1 MQRLRQESR
10 ANHGAEAAPRE
21 QRGNRPIVER
31 LGARNQADTD
41 TKSPDRRNAKVRK
54 VWMPKGD
61 KQVADVAVTAV
72 VNEKD
77 EDSSG
82 RSSYKDVLVS
92 HQGGQLKARL
102 PKGREVVVSHKKGVL
117 KAWVPVVR
125 DEYGVKVVTL
135 PNSYRSK
142 PGQKATLEGDVI
154 VPEGHSA
161 DSTAVVSLSK
171 PPIRMI
177 RHIRPLYIK
186 ADLNGVSINRVLI
199 DNGAGVNILPVKML
213 KKLGITRDQLDPT
226 DVYMTDF
233 AGGETPA
240 EGYITLRIKCATPT
254 PSACISDPRGQRPI
268 HHPQRFTMM
277 TRHKE
282 LREKIRQLT
291 SLYDIS
297 SAECIYEDQDQDP
310 TGSLRIEDIRLATGK
325 LEDDP
330 AQVQDDIFEVNL
342 GTDDSPKPIYINA
355 GLDEGFREQ
364 LVALL
369 VEFRDCFA
377 WSYDEMPGL
386 DPDIAEYKLPLKSGF
401 RPFRQPPRRMSREVD
416 TLIQDEIKRLEDAKF
431 IREAQ
436 YTEWLSNIVPV
447 MKKNGKLRVCVDF
460 RNLNL
465 ATPKDEYPMPV
476 ADMLIDR
483 AAGHTI
489 LRATY
494 QRAMNKM
501 FRGLDCLEVCIDDVV
516 IKSNTGEIHLA
527 DLRKG
532 FERIRRNGLKMNHL
546 KCAFGV
552 SAGNFLAGR
561 LRSWSVLLR
570 GKETDEWIW
579 TDEQQRVFDD
589 LKGYLAKPPVMT
601 PPKPN
606 KPLLLYLSAAH
617 ESLGC
622 MLAQEDD
629 EIERAVYY
637 LSRGLTGTEI
647 HYTDIEKMCL
657 CMYFTCCKLRYYM
670 LPVVVYVLS
679 QTDIIKYI
687 LSKPYLRNRIGKWAI
702 AMSEFTLVYVP
713 QRAVKGQVLADF
725 LADHLGIT
733 LKEETVTFFDI
744 TVWKM
749 WFDGSRTSQG
759 AGAGAEYEA
768 LIFGFEV
775 LAELGARAIS
785 VKGDSLLVIKQVT
798 GEFKCESELLG
809 RYCNKAK
816 HLIEGFQ
823 DTRIEYTE
831 RADNGVAN
839 DLAQHGSGYKVNREF
854 DAIERETPNLHTGGI
869 TIDER
874 QFSVYQLDVT
884 QDWRVELLKWFEKP
898 DLTDRRL
905 RTLALNYV
913 VLAGELYKKG
923 FEGLLFRCIGPK
935 EAMLVM
941 AEVHEGIAGAHQAG
955 PRMRWLIHK
964 YGFYWPKMEQD
975 CGRYTLARQ
984 TVILFVIIATCYF
997 TKWVEA
1003 KPLKSPTQE
1012 AVIKFFKEYIV
1023 HRHGL
1028 PESIT
1033 TDQGTMFTGGDIS
1046 WWASQMKIK
1055 MLHLTPYYAQANGQ
1069 AEATNKTIKL
1079 IVQKMIEENPRQWHV
1094 FLSEAVWANR
1104 TSQKSATGTS
1114 PFRLV
1119 YGYDAMLPMELTVT
1133 STRRKY
1139 QSELSKDDYFDKMV
1153 IDSLDF
1159 DEERLTALDHL
1170 EAQKRRVERAYNKR
1184 VKRKTFSVGDIV
1196 WKAVLPIGHKD
1207 TRLGK
1212 WSPNWEG
1219 PVIVVSKLTGG
1230 AYLLANIDGE
1240 EHDRAINGQFLKKYV
1255 PSCWEGVARR
1265 LFGANE
1271 E

>member
-1 MQRLRQESR
+1 M
-10 ANHGAEAAPRE
+10 
-21 QRGNRPIVER
+21 I
-31 LGARNQADTD
+31 ARHN
-41 TKSPDRRNAKVRK
+41 
-54 VWMPKGD
+54 
-61 KQVADVAVTAV
+61 
-72 VNEKD
+72 
-77 EDSSG
+77 
-82 RSSYKDVLVS
+82 
-92 HQGGQLKARL
+92 
-102 PKGREVVVSHKKGVL
+102 
-117 KAWVPVVR
+117 
-125 DEYGVKVVTL
+125 
-135 PNSYRSK
+135 
-142 PGQKATLEGDVI
+142 
-154 VPEGHSA
+154 
-161 DSTAVVSLSK
+161 
-171 PPIRMI
+171 
-177 RHIRPLYIK
+177 
-186 ADLNGVSINRVLI
+186 
-199 DNGAGVNILPVKML
+199 
-213 KKLGITRDQLDPT
+213 
-226 DVYMTDF
+226 
-233 AGGETPA
+233 
-240 EGYITLRIKCATPT
+240 
-254 PSACISDPRGQRPI
+254 
-268 HHPQRFTMM
+268 
-277 TRHKE
+277 E

-291 SLYDIS
+291 SLYDVT

-310 TGSLRIEDIRLATGK
+310 TGSLRIGDLRLATGK

-330 AQVQDDIFEVNL
+330 AQVQDDLLEINL
-342 GTDDSPKPIYINA
+342 GTDESPKPIYINA

-369 VEFRDCFA
+369 IEFRDCFA
-377 WSYDEMPGL
+377 WSYDEMSGL
-386 DPDIAEYKLPLKSGF
+386 DPDIAEHKLPLKSGF

-465 ATPKDEYPMPV
+465 ATPKDENPMPV

-489 LRATY
+489 LSFLDAHSGY
-494 QRAMNKM
+494 NQVPINKEDISKTA
-501 FRGLDCLEVCIDDVV
+501 FRCPGPI
-516 IKSNTGEIHLA
+516 G
-527 DLRKG
+527 
-532 FERIRRNGLKMNHL
+532 
-546 KCAFGV
+546 
-552 SAGNFLAGR
+552 AGNILEGDEQDVQ
-561 LRSWSVLLR
+561 SWSVLLR

-589 LKGYLAKPPVMT
+589 LKGYLAKPSVMT

-629 EIERAVYY
+629 GVERAVYY
-637 LSRGLTGTEI
+637 LSRGLTDTEI
-647 HYTDIEKMCL
+647 RYTDIEKMCL
-657 CMYFTCCKLRYYM
+657 CLYFTCCKLRYYM

-725 LADHLGIT
+725 LADHPGIT
-733 LKEETVTFFDI
+733 LKEETPDRVDITFFDI
-744 TVWKM
+744 DVWKM

-759 AGAGAEYEA
+759 AGAGVHIVTPLGASYQLSFRLQFECTNNQAEYEA
-768 LIFGFEV
+768 LIFGFEI

-798 GEFKCESELLG
+798 GEFKCESELLV

-884 QDWRVELLKWFEKP
+884 QDWRDELLKWFEKP
-898 DLTDRRL
+898 DATNRRL

-935 EAMLVM
+935 EAMLAM

-975 CGRYTLARQ
+975 CIRYAKGCEACQKFGPIQHVPAEDLHSIIKPWPFRGWA
-984 TVILFVIIATCYF
+984 VDLIGKVYPGSSDGHAFVIIATCYF

-1003 KPLKSPTQE
+1003 KPLKSPTQK

-1028 PESIT
+1028 PEFIT
-1033 TDQGTMFTGGDIS
+1033 TDQGTMFTGSDIS

-1055 MLHLTPYYAQANGQ
+1055 MLHSTPYYAQANGQ
-1069 AEATNKTIKL
+1069 AEATNKAIKL

-1133 STRRKY
+1133 STRRRY
-1139 QSELSKDDYFDKMV
+1139 QCELSKEDYFDKMV
-1153 IDSLDF
+1153 IDSLDL

-1170 EAQKRRVERAYNKR
+1170 EAQKGRVERAYNKR
-1184 VKRKTFSVGDIV
+1184 VKRKAFVVGDIV

-1219 PVIVVSKLTGG
+1219 PFIVVNKLEGG

-1240 EHDRAINGQFLKKYV
+1240 EHERAINGQFLKKYV
-1255 PSCWEGVARR
+1255 PSCWEGVDRR
-1265 LFGANE
+1265 LFGATE

>member
-1 MQRLRQESR
+1 
-10 ANHGAEAAPRE
+10 
-21 QRGNRPIVER
+21 
-31 LGARNQADTD
+31 
-41 TKSPDRRNAKVRK
+41 
-54 VWMPKGD
+54 
-61 KQVADVAVTAV
+61 
-72 VNEKD
+72 
-77 EDSSG
+77 
-82 RSSYKDVLVS
+82 
-92 HQGGQLKARL
+92 
-102 PKGREVVVSHKKGVL
+102 
-117 KAWVPVVR
+117 
-125 DEYGVKVVTL
+125 
-135 PNSYRSK
+135 
-142 PGQKATLEGDVI
+142 
-154 VPEGHSA
+154 
-161 DSTAVVSLSK
+161 
-171 PPIRMI
+171 MI
-177 RHIRPLYIK
+177 
-186 ADLNGVSINRVLI
+186 A
-199 DNGAGVNILPVKML
+199 
-213 KKLGITRDQLDPT
+213 
-226 DVYMTDF
+226 
-233 AGGETPA
+233 
-240 EGYITLRIKCATPT
+240 
-254 PSACISDPRGQRPI
+254 
-268 HHPQRFTMM
+268 
-277 TRHKE
+277 RHKE

-291 SLYDIS
+291 SLYDIT
-297 SAECIYEDQDQDP
+297 SAECIYEDQEQDP
-310 TGSLRIEDIRLATGK
+310 TGSLRIGDIRLATGK

-330 AQVQDDIFEVNL
+330 AQVQDDLLEINL
-342 GTDDSPKPIYINA
+342 GTEKSPKPIYINA

-364 LVALL
+364 LIALL
-369 VEFRDCFA
+369 IEFRDCFA
-377 WSYDEMPGL
+377 WSYEEMPGL
-386 DPDIAEYKLPLKSGF
+386 DPAIAEHKLPLKSGF

-489 LRATY
+489 LSFLDAHSGKEDISKTAFRCPGPIGAYEWVVMPFGLKNAGATY

-501 FRGLDCLEVCIDDVV
+501 FRGLECLEVYIDDVV
-516 IKSNTGEIHLA
+516 IKSNTGEVHLA

-532 FERIRRNGLKMNHL
+532 FERIRRNG
-546 KCAFGV
+546 
-552 SAGNFLAGR
+552 
-561 LRSWSVLLR
+561 WSVLLR

-629 EIERAVYY
+629 GVERA
-637 LSRGLTGTEI
+637 
-647 HYTDIEKMCL
+647 
-657 CMYFTCCKLRYYM
+657 
-670 LPVVVYVLS
+670 
-679 QTDIIKYI
+679 TDIIKYI
-687 LSKPYLRNRIGKWAI
+687 LSKPYQRNRIGKWAI

-725 LADHLGIT
+725 LADHPGIT
-733 LKEETVTFFDI
+733 LMEETPGRVDITTFDI
-744 TVWKM
+744 AVWKM

-759 AGAGAEYEA
+759 AGAGVHIVTPLGASYQLSFRLQFECTNNQAEYEA
-768 LIFGFEV
+768 LIFGFEI
-775 LAELGARAIS
+775 LAELGAKAIS

-798 GEFKCESELLG
+798 GEFKCESELLV

-839 DLAQHGSGYKVNREF
+839 DLAQHGSGYKVNQEF

-884 QDWRVELLKWFEKP
+884 QDWRDELLKWFEKP
-898 DLTDRRL
+898 DATNRRL
-905 RTLALNYV
+905 RTLALSYV

-935 EAMLVM
+935 EAMLAM

-975 CGRYTLARQ
+975 CIRYAKGCEACQKFGPIQHVPAEDLHSIIKPWPFRGWA
-984 TVILFVIIATCYF
+984 VDLIGKVYPGSSDGHAFVIIATCYF

-1033 TDQGTMFTGGDIS
+1033 TDQGTMFTGSDIS

-1055 MLHLTPYYAQANGQ
+1055 MLHSTPYYAQANGQ
-1069 AEATNKTIKL
+1069 AEATNKAIKL

-1094 FLSEAVWANR
+1094 LLSEAVWANR

-1133 STRRKY
+1133 STRRRY
-1139 QSELSKDDYFDKMV
+1139 QCELSKEDYFDKMV
-1153 IDSLDF
+1153 IDSLDL

-1184 VKRKTFSVGDIV
+1184 VKRKVFTIGDIV

-1219 PVIVVSKLTGG
+1219 PFVVVNKLTGG
-1230 AYLLANIDGE
+1230 AYLLADIDGE

-1255 PSCWEGVARR
+1255 PSCWEGVDRR
-1265 LFGANE
+1265 LFGADE

>member
-1 MQRLRQESR
+1 M
-10 ANHGAEAAPRE
+10 A
-21 QRGNRPIVER
+21 
-31 LGARNQADTD
+31 
-41 TKSPDRRNAKVRK
+41 
-54 VWMPKGD
+54 
-61 KQVADVAVTAV
+61 
-72 VNEKD
+72 
-77 EDSSG
+77 
-82 RSSYKDVLVS
+82 
-92 HQGGQLKARL
+92 
-102 PKGREVVVSHKKGVL
+102 
-117 KAWVPVVR
+117 
-125 DEYGVKVVTL
+125 
-135 PNSYRSK
+135 
-142 PGQKATLEGDVI
+142 
-154 VPEGHSA
+154 
-161 DSTAVVSLSK
+161 
-171 PPIRMI
+171 
-177 RHIRPLYIK
+177 
-186 ADLNGVSINRVLI
+186 
-199 DNGAGVNILPVKML
+199 
-213 KKLGITRDQLDPT
+213 
-226 DVYMTDF
+226 
-233 AGGETPA
+233 
-240 EGYITLRIKCATPT
+240 
-254 PSACISDPRGQRPI
+254 
-268 HHPQRFTMM
+268 
-277 TRHKE
+277 RHKE

-291 SLYDIS
+291 SLYDIT

-310 TGSLRIEDIRLATGK
+310 TGSLRIEDIRLATRK

-330 AQVQDDIFEVNL
+330 TQVQDDLFEVNL
-342 GTDDSPKPIYINA
+342 GTDDSLKPIYINA

-369 VEFRDCFA
+369 VEFCDCFS

-386 DPDIAEYKLPLKSGF
+386 DPDIAEHKLPLKSGF

-489 LRATY
+489 LSFLDAHSGYNQVPISKEDISKT
-494 QRAMNKM
+494 A
-501 FRGLDCLEVCIDDVV
+501 FRCPGPI
-516 IKSNTGEIHLA
+516 GA
-527 DLRKG
+527 
-532 FERIRRNGLKMNHL
+532 
-546 KCAFGV
+546 
-552 SAGNFLAGR
+552 
-561 LRSWSVLLR
+561 WSVLLR
-570 GKETDEWIW
+570 GKEADEWIW

-589 LKGYLAKPPVMT
+589 LKGYLEKPPVMT

-606 KPLLLYLSAAH
+606 KPLLLYLSAAR

-629 EIERAVYY
+629 GVERAVYY
-637 LSRGLTGTEI
+637 LIRGLTDTEI
-647 HYTDIEKMCL
+647 RYTDIEKMCL
-657 CMYFTCCKLRYYM
+657 CLHFTCCKLRYYM

-702 AMSEFTLVYVP
+702 AMSEFTLVYVS

-725 LADHLGIT
+725 LADHPGIT
-733 LKEETVTFFDI
+733 LKEETVTFGDV
-744 TVWKM
+744 TTWEM

-759 AGAGAEYEA
+759 AGAGVHIVTPLGTSYQLSFRLQFECTNNQAEYEA
-768 LIFGFEV
+768 LIFGLEI
-775 LAELGARAIS
+775 LAELGAKTIN

-798 GEFKCESELLG
+798 GEFKCESELLV

-823 DTRIEYTE
+823 DTRMEYTE
-831 RADNGVAN
+831 RADNVVAN
-839 DLAQHGSGYKVNREF
+839 DLAQHGSGYKTNLCL
-854 DAIERETPNLHTGGI
+854 DTIERDMPNLHTGGI

-874 QFSVYQLDVT
+874 IFSAYQLDVN
-884 QDWRVELLKWFEKP
+884 QDWRIEVLSWFEKP
-898 DLTDRRL
+898 DHTNRRL

-935 EAMLVM
+935 EAMLAM

-975 CGRYTLARQ
+975 CIRYAKGCEACQKAGPIQHVPAEELHSIIKPWPFRGWVVDLIGKIYLGSSDGHT
-984 TVILFVIIATCYF
+984 FVIIATCYF

-1033 TDQGTMFTGGDIS
+1033 TDQGTMFTGGDIV
-1046 WWASQMKIK
+1046 WWASQMKVK
-1055 MLHLTPYYAQANGQ
+1055 MLHSTPYYAQANGQ
-1069 AEATNKTIKL
+1069 AEATNKAIKL

-1094 FLSEAVWANR
+1094 LLSEAVWANR

-1133 STRRKY
+1133 STRRRY
-1139 QSELSKDDYFDKMV
+1139 QNKLSKDDYFDKMV
-1153 IDSLDF
+1153 IDTLDL
-1159 DEERLTALDHL
+1159 DEERLTALDHI

-1184 VKRKTFSVGDIV
+1184 VKRKTFMVGDIV

-1219 PVIVVSKLTGG
+1219 PFIVVNKLTGG
-1230 AYLLANIDGE
+1230 AYLLADIDGE

-1255 PSCWEGVARR
+1255 PSCWEGVDRR
-1265 LFGANE
+1265 LFGADE

>member
-1 MQRLRQESR
+1 M
-10 ANHGAEAAPRE
+10 A
-21 QRGNRPIVER
+21 
-31 LGARNQADTD
+31 
-41 TKSPDRRNAKVRK
+41 
-54 VWMPKGD
+54 
-61 KQVADVAVTAV
+61 
-72 VNEKD
+72 
-77 EDSSG
+77 
-82 RSSYKDVLVS
+82 
-92 HQGGQLKARL
+92 
-102 PKGREVVVSHKKGVL
+102 
-117 KAWVPVVR
+117 
-125 DEYGVKVVTL
+125 
-135 PNSYRSK
+135 
-142 PGQKATLEGDVI
+142 
-154 VPEGHSA
+154 
-161 DSTAVVSLSK
+161 
-171 PPIRMI
+171 
-177 RHIRPLYIK
+177 
-186 ADLNGVSINRVLI
+186 
-199 DNGAGVNILPVKML
+199 
-213 KKLGITRDQLDPT
+213 
-226 DVYMTDF
+226 
-233 AGGETPA
+233 
-240 EGYITLRIKCATPT
+240 
-254 PSACISDPRGQRPI
+254 
-268 HHPQRFTMM
+268 
-277 TRHKE
+277 RHKE

-291 SLYDIS
+291 SLYDIT

-330 AQVQDDIFEVNL
+330 AQVQDDFFEVNL

-386 DPDIAEYKLPLKSGF
+386 DPDIAEHKLPLKSGF

-489 LRATY
+489 L
-494 QRAMNKM
+494 
-501 FRGLDCLEVCIDDVV
+501 
-516 IKSNTGEIHLA
+516 S
-527 DLRKG
+527 
-532 FERIRRNGLKMNHL
+532 
-546 KCAFGV
+546 
-552 SAGNFLAGR
+552 GR

-606 KPLLLYLSAAH
+606 KPLLLYLSAAR

-629 EIERAVYY
+629 GVERAVYY
-637 LSRGLTGTEI
+637 LSRGLTDTEI
-647 HYTDIEKMCL
+647 RYTDIEKMCL
-657 CMYFTCCKLRYYM
+657 CLYFTCCKLRYYM

-713 QRAVKGQVLADF
+713 QRAVKGQLLADF
-725 LADHLGIT
+725 LADHPGIT

-744 TVWKM
+744 AVWKM
-749 WFDGSRTSQG
+749 WLDGSRTSQG

-768 LIFGFEV
+768 LIFGFEI
-775 LAELGARAIS
+775 LAELGAKAIS

-798 GEFKCESELLG
+798 GEFKCESELLV
-809 RYCNKAK
+809 RYCNEAK

-831 RADNGVAN
+831 RADNSVAN

-884 QDWRVELLKWFEKP
+884 QDWRDELLKWFEKP
-898 DLTDRRL
+898 DSTNRRL

-935 EAMLVM
+935 EAMLAM

-975 CGRYTLARQ
+975 CIRYAKGCEACQKFGPIQHVPAEDLHSIIKPWPFRGWAVDLIGKVYPGSSDDHT
-984 TVILFVIIATCYF
+984 FVIIATCYF

-1055 MLHLTPYYAQANGQ
+1055 MLHSTPYYAQANGQ
-1069 AEATNKTIKL
+1069 AEATNKAIKL

-1094 FLSEAVWANR
+1094 LLSEAVWANR
-1104 TSQKSATGTS
+1104 TSQKSATRTS

-1119 YGYDAMLPMELTVT
+1119 YGYDAMLPMELTVM
-1133 STRRKY
+1133 STRRRY
-1139 QSELSKDDYFDKMV
+1139 QSRLSKDDYFDKMV
-1153 IDSLDF
+1153 IDALDL
-1159 DEERLTALDHL
+1159 DEERLAALDHL

-1184 VKRKTFSVGDIV
+1184 VKRKTFTVGDIV

-1207 TRLGK
+1207 NRLGK

-1219 PVIVVSKLTGG
+1219 PIIVVNKLEGG
-1230 AYLLANIDGE
+1230 AYLLANVDGE

-1255 PSCWEGVARR
+1255 PSCWDGIDRR
-1265 LFGANE
+1265 LFGADE

>member
-1 MQRLRQESR
+1 M
-10 ANHGAEAAPRE
+10 
-21 QRGNRPIVER
+21 I
-31 LGARNQADTD
+31 ARHN
-41 TKSPDRRNAKVRK
+41 
-54 VWMPKGD
+54 
-61 KQVADVAVTAV
+61 
-72 VNEKD
+72 
-77 EDSSG
+77 
-82 RSSYKDVLVS
+82 
-92 HQGGQLKARL
+92 
-102 PKGREVVVSHKKGVL
+102 
-117 KAWVPVVR
+117 
-125 DEYGVKVVTL
+125 
-135 PNSYRSK
+135 
-142 PGQKATLEGDVI
+142 
-154 VPEGHSA
+154 
-161 DSTAVVSLSK
+161 
-171 PPIRMI
+171 
-177 RHIRPLYIK
+177 
-186 ADLNGVSINRVLI
+186 
-199 DNGAGVNILPVKML
+199 
-213 KKLGITRDQLDPT
+213 
-226 DVYMTDF
+226 
-233 AGGETPA
+233 
-240 EGYITLRIKCATPT
+240 
-254 PSACISDPRGQRPI
+254 
-268 HHPQRFTMM
+268 
-277 TRHKE
+277 E

-291 SLYDIS
+291 SLYDIT
-297 SAECIYEDQDQDP
+297 SAECIYEDQEQDP
-310 TGSLRIEDIRLATGK
+310 TGSLRIGDIRLATGK
-325 LEDDP
+325 LEDDL
-330 AQVQDDIFEVNL
+330 AQVQDDLLEINL
-342 GTDDSPKPIYINA
+342 GTEKSPKPIYINA

-364 LVALL
+364 LIALL
-369 VEFRDCFA
+369 IEFRDCFA
-377 WSYDEMPGL
+377 WSYEEMPGL
-386 DPDIAEYKLPLKSGF
+386 DPDIAEHKLPLKSGF

-489 LRATY
+489 LSFLDAHSGYNQVPISKEDISKTAFRCPGPIGAYEWVVMPFGLKNAGATY

-501 FRGLDCLEVCIDDVV
+501 FRGLECLEVYIDDVV
-516 IKSNTGEIHLA
+516 IKSNTGEVHLA

-532 FERIRRNGLKMNHL
+532 FERIRRNG
-546 KCAFGV
+546 
-552 SAGNFLAGR
+552 
-561 LRSWSVLLR
+561 WSVLLR

-629 EIERAVYY
+629 GVERA
-637 LSRGLTGTEI
+637 
-647 HYTDIEKMCL
+647 
-657 CMYFTCCKLRYYM
+657 
-670 LPVVVYVLS
+670 
-679 QTDIIKYI
+679 TDIIKYI

-725 LADHLGIT
+725 LADHPGIT
-733 LKEETVTFFDI
+733 LMEETPGRVDITSFDI
-744 TVWKM
+744 AVWKM

-759 AGAGAEYEA
+759 AGAGVHIVTPLGASYQLSFRLQFECTNNQAEYEA
-768 LIFGFEV
+768 LIFGFEI
-775 LAELGARAIS
+775 LAELGAKAIS

-798 GEFKCESELLG
+798 GEFKCESELLV

-839 DLAQHGSGYKVNREF
+839 DLAQHGSGYKVNQEF

-884 QDWRVELLKWFEKP
+884 QDWRDELLKWFEKP
-898 DLTDRRL
+898 DATNRRL
-905 RTLALNYV
+905 RTLALSYV

-923 FEGLLFRCIGPK
+923 FEGILFRCIGPK
-935 EAMLVM
+935 EAMLAM

-975 CGRYTLARQ
+975 CIRYAKGCEACQKFGPIQHVPAEDLHSIIKPWPFRGWAVDLIGKVYPGSSDGHT
-984 TVILFVIIATCYF
+984 FVIIATCYF

-1012 AVIKFFKEYIV
+1012 A
-1023 HRHGL
+1023 
-1028 PESIT
+1028 
-1033 TDQGTMFTGGDIS
+1033 
-1046 WWASQMKIK
+1046 IK
-1055 MLHLTPYYAQANGQ
+1055 MLHSTPYYAQANGQ
-1069 AEATNKTIKL
+1069 AEATNKAIKL

-1094 FLSEAVWANR
+1094 LLSEAVWANR

-1133 STRRKY
+1133 STRRRY
-1139 QSELSKDDYFDKMV
+1139 QSELSKEDYFDKMV
-1153 IDSLDF
+1153 IDSLDL

-1184 VKRKTFSVGDIV
+1184 VKRKVFTVGDIV

-1219 PVIVVSKLTGG
+1219 PFIVVNKLEGG

-1240 EHDRAINGQFLKKYV
+1240 EHERAINGQFLKKYV
-1255 PSCWEGVARR
+1255 PSCWEGVDRR
-1265 LFGANE
+1265 LFGATE

>member
-1 MQRLRQESR
+1 M
-10 ANHGAEAAPRE
+10 
-21 QRGNRPIVER
+21 I
-31 LGARNQADTD
+31 ARH
-41 TKSPDRRNAKVRK
+41 
-54 VWMPKGD
+54 
-61 KQVADVAVTAV
+61 
-72 VNEKD
+72 E
-77 EDSSG
+77 
-82 RSSYKDVLVS
+82 
-92 HQGGQLKARL
+92 
-102 PKGREVVVSHKKGVL
+102 
-117 KAWVPVVR
+117 
-125 DEYGVKVVTL
+125 
-135 PNSYRSK
+135 
-142 PGQKATLEGDVI
+142 
-154 VPEGHSA
+154 
-161 DSTAVVSLSK
+161 
-171 PPIRMI
+171 
-177 RHIRPLYIK
+177 
-186 ADLNGVSINRVLI
+186 
-199 DNGAGVNILPVKML
+199 
-213 KKLGITRDQLDPT
+213 
-226 DVYMTDF
+226 
-233 AGGETPA
+233 
-240 EGYITLRIKCATPT
+240 
-254 PSACISDPRGQRPI
+254 
-268 HHPQRFTMM
+268 
-277 TRHKE
+277 E

-291 SLYDIS
+291 SLYDVT

-310 TGSLRIEDIRLATGK
+310 TGSLRIGDIRLATGK
-325 LEDDP
+325 LEDDL
-330 AQVQDDIFEVNL
+330 AQVQDDLLEINL
-342 GTDDSPKPIYINA
+342 GTEESPKPIYINA

-364 LVALL
+364 LIALL
-369 VEFRDCFA
+369 MEFRDCFA
-377 WSYDEMPGL
+377 WSYEEMPGL
-386 DPDIAEYKLPLKSGF
+386 DPDIAEHKLPLKSGF

-436 YTEWLSNIVPV
+436 YTEWLSNIVLV

-489 LRATY
+489 LSFLDAHSGYNQVPINKEDISKTAFRCPGPIGAYEWVVMPFGLKNAGATY

-501 FRGLDCLEVCIDDVV
+501 FRGLDCLE
-516 IKSNTGEIHLA
+516 
-527 DLRKG
+527 
-532 FERIRRNGLKMNHL
+532 
-546 KCAFGV
+546 
-552 SAGNFLAGR
+552 
-561 LRSWSVLLR
+561 
-570 GKETDEWIW
+570 
-579 TDEQQRVFDD
+579 
-589 LKGYLAKPPVMT
+589 
-601 PPKPN
+601 
-606 KPLLLYLSAAH
+606 
-617 ESLGC
+617 
-622 MLAQEDD
+622 
-629 EIERAVYY
+629 
-637 LSRGLTGTEI
+637 
-647 HYTDIEKMCL
+647 
-657 CMYFTCCKLRYYM
+657 
-670 LPVVVYVLS
+670 
-679 QTDIIKYI
+679 TDIIKYI

-725 LADHLGIT
+725 LADHPGIT
-733 LKEETVTFFDI
+733 LKEETPDRVDISFFDI
-744 TVWKM
+744 DVWKM
-749 WFDGSRTSQG
+749 LFDGSRTSQG
-759 AGAGAEYEA
+759 A
-768 LIFGFEV
+768 
-775 LAELGARAIS
+775 AELGARAIS

-798 GEFKCESELLG
+798 GEFKCESELLV

-854 DAIERETPNLHTGGI
+854 DTIERETPNLHTGGI

-884 QDWRVELLKWFEKP
+884 QDWRDELLKWFEKP
-898 DLTDRRL
+898 DATNRRL

-935 EAMLVM
+935 EAMLAM

-975 CGRYTLARQ
+975 CIRYAKGCEACQKFGPIQHVPAEDLHSIIKPWPFRGWAVDLIGKVYPGSSDGHT
-984 TVILFVIIATCYF
+984 FVIIATCYF

-1012 AVIKFFKEYIV
+1012 A
-1023 HRHGL
+1023 
-1028 PESIT
+1028 
-1033 TDQGTMFTGGDIS
+1033 
-1046 WWASQMKIK
+1046 IK
-1055 MLHLTPYYAQANGQ
+1055 MLHSTPYYAQANGQ
-1069 AEATNKTIKL
+1069 AEATNKAIKL

-1119 YGYDAMLPMELTVT
+1119 YGYDAMLPMELTVM
-1133 STRRKY
+1133 STRRRY
-1139 QSELSKDDYFDKMV
+1139 QNELSKEDYFDKMV
-1153 IDSLDF
+1153 IDALDL

-1184 VKRKTFSVGDIV
+1184 VKRKAFTVGDIV

-1219 PVIVVSKLTGG
+1219 PFVVVNKLTGG
-1230 AYLLANIDGE
+1230 AYLLADIDGE

-1255 PSCWEGVARR
+1255 PSCWEGVDRW
-1265 LFGANE
+1265 LFGADE

>member
-1 MQRLRQESR
+1 
-10 ANHGAEAAPRE
+10 
-21 QRGNRPIVER
+21 
-31 LGARNQADTD
+31 
-41 TKSPDRRNAKVRK
+41 
-54 VWMPKGD
+54 
-61 KQVADVAVTAV
+61 
-72 VNEKD
+72 
-77 EDSSG
+77 
-82 RSSYKDVLVS
+82 
-92 HQGGQLKARL
+92 
-102 PKGREVVVSHKKGVL
+102 
-117 KAWVPVVR
+117 
-125 DEYGVKVVTL
+125 
-135 PNSYRSK
+135 
-142 PGQKATLEGDVI
+142 
-154 VPEGHSA
+154 
-161 DSTAVVSLSK
+161 
-171 PPIRMI
+171 MI
-177 RHIRPLYIK
+177 
-186 ADLNGVSINRVLI
+186 A
-199 DNGAGVNILPVKML
+199 
-213 KKLGITRDQLDPT
+213 
-226 DVYMTDF
+226 
-233 AGGETPA
+233 
-240 EGYITLRIKCATPT
+240 
-254 PSACISDPRGQRPI
+254 
-268 HHPQRFTMM
+268 
-277 TRHKE
+277 RHKE

-291 SLYDIS
+291 SLYDID
-297 SAECIYEDQDQDP
+297 SAECIYEDQEQDP
-310 TGSLRIEDIRLATGK
+310 TGSLRIGDIRLATGK

-330 AQVQDDIFEVNL
+330 AQVQDDLLEINL
-342 GTDDSPKPIYINA
+342 GTDESPKPIYINA

-364 LVALL
+364 LIDLL
-369 VEFRDCFA
+369 IEFRDCFA
-377 WSYDEMPGL
+377 WSYEEMPGL
-386 DPDIAEYKLPLKSGF
+386 DPDIAEHKLPLKSGF
-401 RPFRQPPRRMSREVD
+401 RPFRQPPQRMSREVD

-489 LRATY
+489 LSFLDAHSGYNQVPISKEDISKTAFRCPGPIGAYEWVVMPFGLKNAGATY

-501 FRGLDCLEVCIDDVV
+501 FRGLECLEVYIDDVV
-516 IKSNTGEIHLA
+516 IKSNTGEVHLA

-532 FERIRRNGLKMNHL
+532 FERIRRNG
-546 KCAFGV
+546 
-552 SAGNFLAGR
+552 
-561 LRSWSVLLR
+561 WSVLLR
-570 GKETDEWIW
+570 GRETDEWIW

-629 EIERAVYY
+629 GVERAVYY
-637 LSRGLTGTEI
+637 LSRGMTDTEI
-647 HYTDIEKMCL
+647 RYTDIEKMCL
-657 CMYFTCCKLRYYM
+657 CLYFTCCKLRYYM

-725 LADHLGIT
+725 LADHPGIT
-733 LKEETVTFFDI
+733 LKEETPGQVDITSFDI
-744 TVWKM
+744 AVWEM

-759 AGAGAEYEA
+759 AGAGVHIVTPLGASYQLSCRLQFECTNNQAEYEA
-768 LIFGFEV
+768 LIFGFEI

-798 GEFKCESELLG
+798 GEFKCESELLV

-884 QDWRVELLKWFEKP
+884 QDWRDELLKWFEKP
-898 DLTDRRL
+898 DATNRRL

-935 EAMLVM
+935 EAMLAM

-975 CGRYTLARQ
+975 CIRYAKGCEACQKFGPIQHVPAEDLHSIIKPWPFRGWAVDLIGKVYPGSSDGHT
-984 TVILFVIIATCYF
+984 FVIIATCYF

-1033 TDQGTMFTGGDIS
+1033 TDQGTMFTGSDIS

-1055 MLHLTPYYAQANGQ
+1055 MLHSTPYYAQANGQ
-1069 AEATNKTIKL
+1069 AEATNKAIKH

-1133 STRRKY
+1133 STRRRY
-1139 QSELSKDDYFDKMV
+1139 QCELSKEDYFDKMV
-1153 IDSLDF
+1153 IDSLDM
-1159 DEERLTALDHL
+1159 DEERLAALDHL

-1184 VKRKTFSVGDIV
+1184 VKRKAFTEGDIV
-1196 WKAVLPIGHKD
+1196 WKAILPIGHKD

-1219 PVIVVSKLTGG
+1219 PFIVVNKLTGG
-1230 AYLLANIDGE
+1230 AYLLADVDGE

-1255 PSCWEGVARR
+1255 PSCWEGVDRR
-1265 LFGANE
+1265 LFGADE

>member
-1 MQRLRQESR
+1 M
-10 ANHGAEAAPRE
+10 
-21 QRGNRPIVER
+21 
-31 LGARNQADTD
+31 
-41 TKSPDRRNAKVRK
+41 
-54 VWMPKGD
+54 
-61 KQVADVAVTAV
+61 
-72 VNEKD
+72 
-77 EDSSG
+77 
-82 RSSYKDVLVS
+82 
-92 HQGGQLKARL
+92 
-102 PKGREVVVSHKKGVL
+102 
-117 KAWVPVVR
+117 
-125 DEYGVKVVTL
+125 
-135 PNSYRSK
+135 
-142 PGQKATLEGDVI
+142 
-154 VPEGHSA
+154 
-161 DSTAVVSLSK
+161 
-171 PPIRMI
+171 
-177 RHIRPLYIK
+177 
-186 ADLNGVSINRVLI
+186 
-199 DNGAGVNILPVKML
+199 
-213 KKLGITRDQLDPT
+213 ITRH
-226 DVYMTDF
+226 
-233 AGGETPA
+233 E
-240 EGYITLRIKCATPT
+240 
-254 PSACISDPRGQRPI
+254 
-268 HHPQRFTMM
+268 
-277 TRHKE
+277 E

-291 SLYDIS
+291 SLYDIT

-310 TGSLRIEDIRLATGK
+310 TGSLRIGDIRLATGK
-325 LEDDP
+325 LEDDL
-330 AQVQDDIFEVNL
+330 AQVQDDLLEINL
-342 GTDDSPKPIYINA
+342 GTDESPKPININV

-369 VEFRDCFA
+369 IEFRDCFA

-386 DPDIAEYKLPLKSGF
+386 DPDIAEHKLPLKSGF
-401 RPFRQPPRRMSREVD
+401 RPFRQPPRRMSKEVD

-489 LRATY
+489 LSFLDAHSGYNQVPISKEDISKTAFRCPGPIGAYEWVVMPFGLKNAGVTY

-501 FRGLDCLEVCIDDVV
+501 FRGLDCLEVYIDDVV

-532 FERIRRNGLKMNHL
+532 FERIRRNGLKMNPL

-629 EIERAVYY
+629 GVERA
-637 LSRGLTGTEI
+637 
-647 HYTDIEKMCL
+647 
-657 CMYFTCCKLRYYM
+657 
-670 LPVVVYVLS
+670 
-679 QTDIIKYI
+679 TDIIKYI

-725 LADHLGIT
+725 LADHPGIT
-733 LKEETVTFFDI
+733 LKEEAVTFCDI
-744 TVWKM
+744 AIWEM

-759 AGAGAEYEA
+759 AGAGVHIITPLGASYRLSFKLQFECTNNQAEYEA
-768 LIFGFEV
+768 MIFGFEI
-775 LAELGARAIS
+775 LAELGAKAIN

-798 GEFKCESELLG
+798 GEFKCESELLV

-816 HLIEGFQ
+816 HLVEGFQ

-831 RADNGVAN
+831 RAANSVAN
-839 DLAQHGSGYKVNREF
+839 DLAQHGSGYKVNHQF

-869 TIDER
+869 TVDEK
-874 QFSVYQLDVT
+874 QFSVYQLDFT

-898 DLTDRRL
+898 DLTDRR
-905 RTLALNYV
+905 
-913 VLAGELYKKG
+913 
-923 FEGLLFRCIGPK
+923 CIGPK
-935 EAMLVM
+935 EAMLAM

-975 CGRYTLARQ
+975 CIRYAKGCEACQKFGPLQHAPAED
-984 TVILFVIIATCYF
+984 LHSII
-997 TKWVEA
+997 
-1003 KPLKSPTQE
+1003 KSWPFRGW
-1012 AVIKFFKEYIV
+1012 AVDLI
-1023 HRHGL
+1023 G
-1028 PESIT
+1028 
-1033 TDQGTMFTGGDIS
+1033 
-1046 WWASQMKIK
+1046 KIYPGSSDG
-1055 MLHLTPYYAQANGQ
+1055 HTFAQANGQ
-1069 AEATNKTIKL
+1069 AEATNKAIKL

-1094 FLSEAVWANR
+1094 FLSEVVWANR

-1119 YGYDAMLPMELTVT
+1119 YGYDVMLPMELTVT
-1133 STRRKY
+1133 STRRRY
-1139 QSELSKDDYFDKMV
+1139 QSELSKGDYFDKMV
-1153 IDSLDF
+1153 IDSLDL

-1184 VKRKTFSVGDIV
+1184 VKRKVFTVGDMV

-1219 PVIVVSKLTGG
+1219 PFMVVNKLTGG
-1230 AYLLANIDGE
+1230 AYLLADIDRE

-1255 PSCWEGVARR
+1255 PSCWEGVDRR
-1265 LFGANE
+1265 LFGADE

>member
-1 MQRLRQESR
+1 
-10 ANHGAEAAPRE
+10 
-21 QRGNRPIVER
+21 
-31 LGARNQADTD
+31 
-41 TKSPDRRNAKVRK
+41 
-54 VWMPKGD
+54 
-61 KQVADVAVTAV
+61 
-72 VNEKD
+72 
-77 EDSSG
+77 
-82 RSSYKDVLVS
+82 
-92 HQGGQLKARL
+92 
-102 PKGREVVVSHKKGVL
+102 
-117 KAWVPVVR
+117 
-125 DEYGVKVVTL
+125 
-135 PNSYRSK
+135 
-142 PGQKATLEGDVI
+142 
-154 VPEGHSA
+154 
-161 DSTAVVSLSK
+161 
-171 PPIRMI
+171 MI
-177 RHIRPLYIK
+177 
-186 ADLNGVSINRVLI
+186 A
-199 DNGAGVNILPVKML
+199 
-213 KKLGITRDQLDPT
+213 
-226 DVYMTDF
+226 
-233 AGGETPA
+233 
-240 EGYITLRIKCATPT
+240 
-254 PSACISDPRGQRPI
+254 
-268 HHPQRFTMM
+268 
-277 TRHKE
+277 RHKE

-291 SLYDIS
+291 SLYDIT

-310 TGSLRIEDIRLATGK
+310 TGSLRIGDIRLATRK

-330 AQVQDDIFEVNL
+330 SQVQDDLLEINL
-342 GTDDSPKPIYINA
+342 GTDESPKPIYINA
-355 GLDEGFREQ
+355 GLDEGFRKQ

-369 VEFRDCFA
+369 IEFRDCFA
-377 WSYDEMPGL
+377 WSYDEMSGL
-386 DPDIAEYKLPLKSGF
+386 DPDIAEHKLPLKSGF

-447 MKKNGKLRVCVDF
+447 MKKNGKLRVCVHF

-489 LRATY
+489 LSFLDAHSGYNQVPISKEDISKTVFRCPGPIGAYEWVVMPFGLKNAGATY

-501 FRGLDCLEVCIDDVV
+501 FRGLDCLEVYIDDVV

-527 DLRKG
+527 DLRQG
-532 FERIRRNGLKMNHL
+532 FERIRCNGLKMNPL

-570 GKETDEWIW
+570 GKETDEWVW

-629 EIERAVYY
+629 GVERAVYY
-637 LSRGLTGTEI
+637 LSRGLTDTEI
-647 HYTDIEKMCL
+647 RYTDIEKMCL
-657 CMYFTCCKLRYYM
+657 CLYFTYCKLRYYM

-725 LADHLGIT
+725 LADHPGIT
-733 LKEETVTFFDI
+733 LKEETVMFFDI
-744 TVWKM
+744 AVWKM

-768 LIFGFEV
+768 LIFGFEI

-798 GEFKCESELLG
+798 GEFKCESELLV

-839 DLAQHGSGYKVNREF
+839 DLAQHGSGYK
-854 DAIERETPNLHTGGI
+854 
-869 TIDER
+869 
-874 QFSVYQLDVT
+874 LDVT
-884 QDWRVELLKWFEKP
+884 QDWRDELLKWFEKP
-898 DLTDRRL
+898 DATNRRL

-935 EAMLVM
+935 EVMLAM

-975 CGRYTLARQ
+975 CIRYAKGCEACQKFGPIQHVPAEDLHSIIKPWPFRGWAVDLIGKVYPGSSDGHT
-984 TVILFVIIATCYF
+984 FVIIATCYF

-1012 AVIKFFKEYIV
+1012 AVIRFFKEYIV

-1055 MLHLTPYYAQANGQ
+1055 MLHSTPYYLLLHQ
-1069 AEATNKTIKL
+1069 
-1079 IVQKMIEENPRQWHV
+1079 
-1094 FLSEAVWANR
+1094 
-1104 TSQKSATGTS
+1104 
-1114 PFRLV
+1114 
-1119 YGYDAMLPMELTVT
+1119 
-1133 STRRKY
+1133 
-1139 QSELSKDDYFDKMV
+1139 
-1153 IDSLDF
+1153 
-1159 DEERLTALDHL
+1159 
-1170 EAQKRRVERAYNKR
+1170 
-1184 VKRKTFSVGDIV
+1184 VG
-1196 WKAVLPIGHKD
+1196 
-1207 TRLGK
+1207 R
-1212 WSPNWEG
+1212 S
-1219 PVIVVSKLTGG
+1219 
-1230 AYLLANIDGE
+1230 
-1240 EHDRAINGQFLKKYV
+1240 
-1255 PSCWEGVARR
+1255 
-1265 LFGANE
+1265 
-1271 E
+1271 

>member
-1 MQRLRQESR
+1 
-10 ANHGAEAAPRE
+10 
-21 QRGNRPIVER
+21 
-31 LGARNQADTD
+31 
-41 TKSPDRRNAKVRK
+41 
-54 VWMPKGD
+54 
-61 KQVADVAVTAV
+61 
-72 VNEKD
+72 
-77 EDSSG
+77 
-82 RSSYKDVLVS
+82 
-92 HQGGQLKARL
+92 
-102 PKGREVVVSHKKGVL
+102 
-117 KAWVPVVR
+117 
-125 DEYGVKVVTL
+125 
-135 PNSYRSK
+135 
-142 PGQKATLEGDVI
+142 
-154 VPEGHSA
+154 
-161 DSTAVVSLSK
+161 
-171 PPIRMI
+171 MI
-177 RHIRPLYIK
+177 
-186 ADLNGVSINRVLI
+186 A
-199 DNGAGVNILPVKML
+199 
-213 KKLGITRDQLDPT
+213 
-226 DVYMTDF
+226 
-233 AGGETPA
+233 
-240 EGYITLRIKCATPT
+240 
-254 PSACISDPRGQRPI
+254 
-268 HHPQRFTMM
+268 
-277 TRHKE
+277 RHKE
-282 LREKIRQLT
+282 LREKIRQLA
-291 SLYDIS
+291 SLYDIT

-310 TGSLRIEDIRLATGK
+310 TGSLRIGDIRLATGK

-330 AQVQDDIFEVNL
+330 AQVQDDLLEINL
-342 GTDDSPKPIYINA
+342 GTDESPNPIYINA

-369 VEFRDCFA
+369 IEFRDCFA

-386 DPDIAEYKLPLKSGF
+386 DPDIAEHKLPLKSGF

-489 LRATY
+489 LS
-494 QRAMNKM
+494 
-501 FRGLDCLEVCIDDVV
+501 FLDAH
-516 IKSNTGEIHLA
+516 SG
-527 DLRKG
+527 
-532 FERIRRNGLKMNHL
+532 
-546 KCAFGV
+546 
-552 SAGNFLAGR
+552 
-561 LRSWSVLLR
+561 WSVLLR

-589 LKGYLAKPPVMT
+589 LKVYLAKPPVMT

-622 MLAQEDD
+622 MLEEDD
-629 EIERAVYY
+629 GIERAVYY
-637 LSRGLTGTEI
+637 LSRGLTDTEI
-647 HYTDIEKMCL
+647 RYTNIEKMCL
-657 CMYFTCCKLRYYM
+657 CL
-670 LPVVVYVLS
+670 
-679 QTDIIKYI
+679 
-687 LSKPYLRNRIGKWAI
+687 NRIGKWAI
-702 AMSEFTLVYVP
+702 AMSKFTLVYVP

-725 LADHLGIT
+725 LADHPGIT
-733 LKEETVTFFDI
+733 LKEETVTFCDI
-744 TVWKM
+744 AIWEM

-759 AGAGAEYEA
+759 AGAGFHIITPLGGSYRLSFKLQFECTNNQAEYEA
-768 LIFGFEV
+768 LIFGFEI
-775 LAELGARAIS
+775 LAELGAKAIS

-798 GEFKCESELLG
+798 GEFKCESELLV

-816 HLIEGFQ
+816 HLVEGFQ

-831 RADNGVAN
+831 RAENSVAN
-839 DLAQHGSGYKVNREF
+839 DLAHHGSGYKVNHQF

-874 QFSVYQLDVT
+874 RFSVYQLDVT
-884 QDWRVELLKWFEKP
+884 QDWRDELLKWFEKP
-898 DLTDRRL
+898 DSTNRRL
-905 RTLALNYV
+905 RTVALNYV

-935 EAMLVM
+935 EAMLAM

-975 CGRYTLARQ
+975 CIRYAKGCEACQKFGPIQHVPAEDLHS
-984 TVILFVIIATCYF
+984 IIKPWPFRGWAVDLIG
-997 TKWVEA
+997 KWVEA

-1033 TDQGTMFTGGDIS
+1033 TYQGTMFTGGDIS

-1055 MLHLTPYYAQANGQ
+1055 MLHSTPYYAQANGQ
-1069 AEATNKTIKL
+1069 AEATNKAIKL

-1094 FLSEAVWANR
+1094 LLSEAVWANR
-1104 TSQKSATGTS
+1104 TSQKSATGIS

-1119 YGYDAMLPMELTVT
+1119 YGYDAMLP
-1133 STRRKY
+1133 
-1139 QSELSKDDYFDKMV
+1139 
-1153 IDSLDF
+1153 IDL
-1159 DEERLTALDHL
+1159 DEERLAALDHL

-1184 VKRKTFSVGDIV
+1184 VKRKVFTVGDIV
-1196 WKAVLPIGHKD
+1196 CKAVLPIGHKD
-1207 TRLGK
+1207 NRLGK

-1219 PVIVVSKLTGG
+1219 PFIVVNKLEGG
-1230 AYLLANIDGE
+1230 AYLLANVDGE

-1255 PSCWEGVARR
+1255 PSCWDGIDRR
-1265 LFGANE
+1265 LFGADE

>member
-1 MQRLRQESR
+1 
-10 ANHGAEAAPRE
+10 
-21 QRGNRPIVER
+21 
-31 LGARNQADTD
+31 
-41 TKSPDRRNAKVRK
+41 
-54 VWMPKGD
+54 
-61 KQVADVAVTAV
+61 
-72 VNEKD
+72 
-77 EDSSG
+77 
-82 RSSYKDVLVS
+82 
-92 HQGGQLKARL
+92 
-102 PKGREVVVSHKKGVL
+102 
-117 KAWVPVVR
+117 
-125 DEYGVKVVTL
+125 
-135 PNSYRSK
+135 
-142 PGQKATLEGDVI
+142 
-154 VPEGHSA
+154 
-161 DSTAVVSLSK
+161 
-171 PPIRMI
+171 MI
-177 RHIRPLYIK
+177 
-186 ADLNGVSINRVLI
+186 A
-199 DNGAGVNILPVKML
+199 
-213 KKLGITRDQLDPT
+213 
-226 DVYMTDF
+226 
-233 AGGETPA
+233 
-240 EGYITLRIKCATPT
+240 
-254 PSACISDPRGQRPI
+254 
-268 HHPQRFTMM
+268 
-277 TRHKE
+277 RHKE

-291 SLYDIS
+291 SLYDIT

-310 TGSLRIEDIRLATGK
+310 TGSLRIGDIRLATGK

-330 AQVQDDIFEVNL
+330 AQVQDDLLEINL
-342 GTDDSPKPIYINA
+342 GTDESPKPIYINA

-369 VEFRDCFA
+369 IEFRDCFA

-386 DPDIAEYKLPLKSGF
+386 DPDIAEHKLPLKSGF

-436 YTEWLSNIVPV
+436 YTGWLSNIVPV

-489 LRATY
+489 LSFLDAHSGYNQVPISKEDISKTAFRCPGPIGAYEWVVMPFGLKNAGATY

-501 FRGLDCLEVCIDDVV
+501 FRGLDCLEVYIDDVV

-532 FERIRRNGLKMNHL
+532 FERIRRNGLKMNPL

-552 SAGNFLAGR
+552 SAGNFL
-561 LRSWSVLLR
+561 
-570 GKETDEWIW
+570 
-579 TDEQQRVFDD
+579 
-589 LKGYLAKPPVMT
+589 GYLAKPPVMT

-606 KPLLLYLSAAH
+606 QPLLLYLSAAH

-629 EIERAVYY
+629 GIERAVYY
-637 LSRGLTGTEI
+637 LSRGLTDTEI
-647 HYTDIEKMCL
+647 RYTDIEKMCL
-657 CMYFTCCKLRYYM
+657 CLYFTCCKLRYYM

-725 LADHLGIT
+725 LTDHPGIT

-744 TVWKM
+744 AVWKM

-759 AGAGAEYEA
+759 AGAGVHIVTPLGASYQLSFRLQFECTNNQAEYEA
-768 LIFGFEV
+768 LIFGFEI

-785 VKGDSLLVIKQVT
+785 VKGDSLLVIKQ
-798 GEFKCESELLG
+798 
-809 RYCNKAK
+809 AK

-884 QDWRVELLKWFEKP
+884 QDWRDELLKWFEKP
-898 DLTDRRL
+898 DSTNRRL

-935 EAMLVM
+935 EAMLAM
-941 AEVHEGIAGAHQAG
+941 AEIHEDMPKVAKLVRNSAQYNTSRPKTCTIIKPWPFRGWAVD
-955 PRMRWLIHK
+955 LIGKVYPGSSDGH
-964 YGFYWPKMEQD
+964 
-975 CGRYTLARQ
+975 T
-984 TVILFVIIATCYF
+984 FVIIATCYF

-1028 PESIT
+1028 TESIT

-1055 MLHLTPYYAQANGQ
+1055 MLHSTPYYAQANGQ
-1069 AEATNKTIKL
+1069 AEATNKAIKL

-1094 FLSEAVWANR
+1094 LLSEAVWANR

-1119 YGYDAMLPMELTVT
+1119 YRYDATLPMELTVM
-1133 STRRKY
+1133 STRRRY
-1139 QSELSKDDYFDKMV
+1139 QSQLSNDDYFDKMV
-1153 IDSLDF
+1153 IDALDL
-1159 DEERLTALDHL
+1159 DEERLAALDHL

-1184 VKRKTFSVGDIV
+1184 VKRRVFTVGDIV
-1196 WKAVLPIGHKD
+1196 WKAVLPIGHKNN
-1207 TRLGK
+1207 RLGK

-1219 PVIVVSKLTGG
+1219 PFIVVNKLEGG

-1240 EHDRAINGQFLKKYV
+1240 EHDRAISGQFLKKYV
-1255 PSCWEGVARR
+1255 PSCWEGIDRR
-1265 LFGANE
+1265 LFGANDE
-1271 E
+1271 